1 MKTVKA
7 RIKLCALLCLLL
19 SGAVAIRLFY
29 LQTFRHEE
37 LLTKAEKRVYTQ
49 TAPDT
54 VRGRILD
61 KNGVVLAESLRTYF
75 VAVSKR
81 NVNDKDKLFKVLS
94 KALGVSRTQ
103 LNKTW
108 NSKGNFFYVKKDVT
122 PLEYEELE
130 KLINQERVRGIEI
143 EPHYTRIYPYDG
155 IAQDIL
161 GATNSRNKGLSG
173 IELMHNDE
181 LSRQTKSKRVKKA
194 RYGGIIYD
202 KEQIEFLDIADVYL
216 TIDSLGQYYT
226 ESTLKKYAE
235 QYKVKS
241 AFAIVQDP
249 KTGNILAAASY
260 PSLDG
265 RSLPLQFVYE
275 PGSTFK
281 TIAVA
286 AALDSGAIKV
296 TDRFSM
302 ENNKWKVDGITIR
315 DHQEKPSLSVQ
326 EIMEVSSN
334 IGAAK
339 IAHGLGARTM
349 YSYVK
354 KFGFGVKSN
363 ISFLGE
369 PAGILRDHTRWKP
382 IDTAKSGYG
391 YTIAVTG
398 IQLVSAYSAIANG
411 GALMQAHLLDKIKYA
426 DGKEEIYAKPSKVRQ
441 VISKD
446 TADKVKDLLINVVEN
461 GTGKGARIKGYS
473 VGGKTG
479 TSEKMSQDGKYQRSA
494 HIASFCGF
502 VPASDPKFTIL
513 VVLDEP
519 ERALFGAVSARIFS
533 EIASKFLTL
542 YAVEPDKEI
551 E

>member
-1 MKTVKA
+1 MKTVNA
-7 RIKLCALLCLLL
+7 RIKLCAFICFLPAIAIAVRLL
-19 SGAVAIRLFY
+19 Y

-37 LLTKAEKRVYTQ
+37 LQNKAEKRVYTQ

-61 KNGVVLAESLRTYF
+61 NKGVVLAESLRTYF
-75 VAVSKR
+75 VAVSKK
-81 NVNDKDKLFKVLS
+81 NVNKKKELFDVLS
-94 KALGVSRTQ
+94 EALSLSKNQ
-103 LNKTW
+103 LNKMW

-130 KLINQERVRGIEI
+130 KLMHKHTVRGIEI

-173 IELMHNDE
+173 IELMYDDE
-181 LSRQTKSKRVKKA
+181 LARQTKSKRVKKA
-194 RYGGIIYD
+194 RRGGIIYD
-202 KEQIEFLDIADVYL
+202 KEQTEFLDIADVYL
-216 TIDSLGQYYT
+216 TIDALGQYYT

-235 QYKVKS
+235 KYKVKS

-249 KTGNILAAASY
+249 ETGNILAAASY
-260 PSLDG
+260 PALDG
-265 RSLPLQFVYE
+265 RSLPLQFTYE

-286 AALDSGAIKV
+286 AALDSGAIEV
-296 TDRFSM
+296 TDKFSM
-302 ENNKWKVDGITIR
+302 EDNKWKVDGITIR
-315 DHQEKPSLSVQ
+315 DHQKKPSLDVS
-326 EIMEVSSN
+326 EILEVSSN

-369 PAGILRDHTRWKP
+369 PSGILRNHTNWKP

-391 YTIAVTG
+391 YTVSVTG
-398 IQLVSAYSAIANG
+398 VQLVSAYSAIANG
-411 GALMQAHLLDKIKYA
+411 GRLMQAHLIDKIKFA
-426 DGKEEIYAKPSKVRQ
+426 NGSEEIFAKPSRIRQ

-446 TADKVKDLLINVVEN
+446 TSEQLKQLLINVVEK
-461 GTGKGARIKGYS
+461 GTAKGAQIPGYS

-479 TSEKMSQDGKYQRSA
+479 TSEKMAKDGKYQRSA

-502 VPASDPKFTIL
+502 VPVSKPRFTIL

-519 ERALFGAVSARIFS
+519 ERALFGAASAKIFS
-533 EIASKFLTL
+533 EIAAKFLTL
-542 YAVEPDKEI
+542 YAVEPDRELK
-551 E
+551 

>member
-94 KALGVSRTQ
+94 KSLGVSRAQ

-286 AALDSGAIKV
+286 AALDSGAIKI

-315 DHQEKPSLSVQ
+315 DHHEKPSLSVQ